1 MDNSGALFSF
11 EAEQNVLGALLFASD
26 RAWDDVSGI
35 LSADDFVKTEHATIF
50 AAIQRLLEQ
59 GKAADVVTVVAKLE
73 EHAQLEQ
80 AGGMPYLGS
89 LIAMACAPGNLRH
102 YAEIVRDRAQ
112 LRRLMGALKAGE
124 GIIEAP
130 DIPLPEKVGAIT
142 ERLES
147 VLTRGIADH
156 EPVDARTAG
165 KAWADAIEERFNRG
179 NKLRGPSTGFGPLD
193 DFILGLVA
201 KHLIL
206 IAARPSVGKT
216 TLATN
221 ILGHVLAAGG
231 SAFLATMEMSTEDVM
246 NQLCAAR
253 TGCSYRALQELDGND
268 DSIWPAIT
276 AYMAQLRDWKL
287 TIDDR
292 GTQTIATI
300 RRGLK
305 RHIRKHGRERAIA
318 VVDYAQ
324 LVEHKAENEA
334 VRIGD
339 ISRSMKQIAQELDI
353 PVILISQ
360 LNRENVKGGGVP
372 RRPRLSDLKGSGGLE
387 QDASVALLLHDEGA
401 EDPNNQTDY
410 VEVIVAKNRHGK
422 KGVVHL
428 LKQLDKARFVVPAP
442 ADYEDWKQRQAGDDV
457 MAQKPRRAL

>member
-1 MDNSGALFSF
+1 MDNFGALFSF
-11 EAEQNVLGALLFASD
+11 EAEQNVLGTLLFASD
-26 RAWDDVSGI
+26 RSWDEVSGI
-35 LSADDFVKTEHATIF
+35 LSADDFVKTEHAVIF
-50 AAIQRLLEQ
+50 TAIQRLMER
-59 GKAADVVTVVAKLE
+59 GTAADAVTVMAKLE
-73 EHAQLEQ
+73 ERGQLQE
-80 AGGMPYLGS
+80 AGGAAYLGALVAMS
-89 LIAMACAPGNLRH
+89 CAIANLKH

-112 LRRLMGALKAGE
+112 LRRLLGALKAGE
-124 GIIEAP
+124 GIIDAP
-130 DIPLPEKVGAIT
+130 DVPLAEKVGAIT
-142 ERLES
+142 EKLES
-147 VLTRGIADH
+147 VLTRGVAEH
-156 EPVDARTAG
+156 EPVDA
-165 KAWADAIEERFNRG
+165 KAAAQAWINGIEERFSRG
-179 NKLRGPSTGFGPLD
+179 NKLRGLSTGFGALD
-193 DFILGLVA
+193 DYTLGLVP

-221 ILGHVLAAGG
+221 IAGHVLHAGG
-231 SAFLATMEMSTEDVM
+231 SVFLATMEMSVEDVM

-268 DSIWPAIT
+268 DTIWPAIT
-276 AYMAQLRDWKL
+276 AYSAQLRDWRL

-292 GTQTIATI
+292 GTQTISSI

-305 RHIRKHGRERAIA
+305 RHLRRHGKDTVA

-339 ISRSMKQIAQELDI
+339 VSRSMKQIAQELDI

-401 EDPNNQTDY
+401 EDPNNPTDY

-428 LKQLDKARFVVPAP
+428 LKQLDRARFVAPAP
-442 ADYEDWKQRQAGDDV
+442 ADYEDWKQRQAGDTPT
-457 MAQKPRRAL
+457 AQRPARRPL